1 MGYREKS
8 ALARELL
15 DEKEKWEKVLASGD
29 PDRGPEAQLNIGIL
43 WHRNLGILLNQLG
56 DRDGARAAY
65 QAAIDSANA
74 EHGAV
79 AAFNLGNILVNEG
92 DDEGARAAYQAAI
105 DFGTSETLPKA
116 GLNLGHLLKR
126 QEDVAGAERAYRLAA
141 DHGSVKATWCLW
153 GLYREQG
160 RLDELRA
167 AYQAATG
174 SSDQELASDALL
186 LLGNMLVREGDMAGA
201 KAHWER
207 ALAAAEPESESA
219 LRAAKLLALVCACP
233 QNPLYRTGRRSR
245 LPHGLQLVQ
254 GGTGLGHDRLD
265 QLRARR
271 QVNDQPRH
279 LS

>member
-65 QAAIDSANA
+65 QAAI
-74 EHGAV
+74 
-79 AAFNLGNILVNEG
+79 
-92 DDEGARAAYQAAI
+92 
-105 DFGTSETLPKA
+105 
-116 GLNLGHLLKR
+116 
-126 QEDVAGAERAYRLAA
+126 
-141 DHGSVKATWCLW
+141 
-153 GLYREQG
+153 
-160 RLDELRA
+160 
-167 AYQAATG
+167 G

-207 ALAAAEPESESA
+207 ALAAAEPESESESA
-219 LRAAKLLALVCACP
+219 FRAAKLLALVRACP